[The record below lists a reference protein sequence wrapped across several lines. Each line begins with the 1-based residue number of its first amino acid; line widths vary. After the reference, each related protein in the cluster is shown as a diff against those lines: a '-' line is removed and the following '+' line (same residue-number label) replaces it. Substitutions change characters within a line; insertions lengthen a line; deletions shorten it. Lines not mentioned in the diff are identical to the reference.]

1 MLLITMNQEQFE
13 YDVHS
18 LVKAFYPLEEV
29 KIKKEGELPFLDI
42 KYKES
47 SISFTMKNQKSE
59 IERNME
65 DRIDTKNKLKRE
77 IYELLSLETKKK
89 LPWGT
94 LTGIRPVKLAMKL
107 LEAGKKEREV
117 KEYLKETYL
126 LSNEKLELSLEIAK
140 REKQIVKQFHIRDGY
155 SLYIGIP
162 FCPTTKTDKTT
173 S

>member
-1 MLLITMNQEQFE
+1 M
-13 YDVHS
+13 
-18 LVKAFYPLEEV
+18 
-29 KIKKEGELPFLDI
+29 
-42 KYKES
+42 
-47 SISFTMKNQKSE
+47 
-59 IERNME
+59 
-65 DRIDTKNKLKRE
+65 
-77 IYELLSLETKKK
+77 SLETKKK

-162 FCPTTKTDKTT
+162 FPPFRFINGREG
-173 S
+173 